1 VFVIFGANGNN
12 VGKACATA
20 LRRAGHDVRAVLRSP
35 AHAAPLA
42 EIGCDIAIADL
53 RDRAAMARA
62 LDGARAVQILCPV
75 PRDHADPAREMRSTI
90 DASVDA
96 LRANL
101 PEHVLALSDYGA
113 EHASGTGITTLF
125 HYLETR
131 VGTLDTRLTFL
142 RAAEHMQNWA
152 RVLPVALSTGALPSL
167 HHPLDKRFPT
177 VAAQDVG
184 ALAAHLL
191 LDAKPPQHAPRVVSI
206 ESEERVSVVD
216 VARTIGELTGRSI
229 TAQAVPREQW
239 AAMLQ
244 RAGLG
249 EAHARLI
256 IDLYDAHNAG
266 RIDVEANVSE
276 RRTGPTTL
284 AHALAVLVRGG
295 ADGANR
301 ANGASGQPGAHQSG
315 GS

>member
-1 VFVIFGANGNN
+1 VFVIFGANGN

-53 RDRAAMARA
+53 RDRTAMARA

-125 HYLETR
+125 HASARSTPGSRSCVPPSTCRTGRACYPLLCPPARCR
-131 VGTLDTRLTFL
+131 VFIIRSISAF
-142 RAAEHMQNWA
+142 
-152 RVLPVALSTGALPSL
+152 LPSPRKTSA
-167 HHPLDKRFPT
+167 HWPLTCCWTRNR
-177 VAAQDVG
+177 
-184 ALAAHLL
+184 HSM
-191 LDAKPPQHAPRVVSI
+191 R
-206 ESEERVSVVD
+206 
-216 VARTIGELTGRSI
+216 
-229 TAQAVPREQW
+229 
-239 AAMLQ
+239 
-244 RAGLG
+244 RAW
-249 EAHARLI
+249 
-256 IDLYDAHNAG
+256 
-266 RIDVEANVSE
+266 
-276 RRTGPTTL
+276 
-284 AHALAVLVRGG
+284 
-295 ADGANR
+295 
-301 ANGASGQPGAHQSG
+301 
-315 GS
+315 